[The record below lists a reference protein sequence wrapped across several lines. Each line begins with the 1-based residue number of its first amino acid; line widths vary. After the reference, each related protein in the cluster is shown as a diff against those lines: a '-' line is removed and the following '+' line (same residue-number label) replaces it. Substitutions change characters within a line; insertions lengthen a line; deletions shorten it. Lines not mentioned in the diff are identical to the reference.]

1 MDERYSTYSLDRQIE
16 NRNFL
21 STVKFKFTLNRS
33 PKISFFANSVNIP
46 AIELGIANQ
55 PNYLNDI
62 PVPGDKMTFGDFTLK
77 FLVDEDL
84 KNYMEIQN
92 WIRGLGFPES
102 LQQIYDW
109 QSNNENYERLIKSD
123 INIYSDGT
131 LLINTS
137 NENPNYQVIFS
148 RMFPYRL
155 SELNFDSTNT
165 DEEYFTADVT
175 FKYMMYNIVD
185 KNGNYLPKKYD

>member
-1 MDERYSTYSLDRQIE
+1 MTERYGTYNAKRQIE

-21 STVKFKFTLNRS
+21 SSIKFRFTLNRS
-33 PKISFFANSVNIP
+33 PKVAFLTNNVNIP
-46 AIELGIANQ
+46 AIELGVANQ

-62 PVPGDKMTFGDFTLK
+62 PVPGDKMVFSDFTIR

-84 KNYMEIQN
+84 TNYMEIQD
-92 WIRGLGFPES
+92 WMRGLGYPES

-109 QSNNENYERLIKSD
+109 QSSNEQFEAPENSD
-123 INIYSDGT
+123 MNIYSDGT

-137 NENPNYQVIFS
+137 NENVNYMIIFR

-155 SELNFDSTNT
+155 SELNFDATNT
-165 DEEYFTADVT
+165 DEEYFTAEVS
-175 FKYMMYNIVD
+175 FKYMMYNITD
-185 KNGNYLPKKYD
+185 PRGQYLPKKYS

>member
-1 MDERYSTYSLDRQIE
+1 
-16 NRNFL
+16 
-21 STVKFKFTLNRS
+21 
-33 PKISFFANSVNIP
+33 
-46 AIELGIANQ
+46 
-55 PNYLNDI
+55 
-62 PVPGDKMTFGDFTLK
+62 MTFSDFTLK

-109 QSNNENYERLIKSD
+109 QSNNQNFELPIKSD

-137 NENPNYQVIFS
+137 NENLNYQVIFS

-165 DEEYFTADVT
+165 DEEYFTAEVT